1 MEVEVLIDGEVIKVE
16 LERAQNS
23 DFSLKW
29 MGPRAGEARLTQTSP
44 GHVLVTDSAGRTR
57 SIEYGHS
64 QGEPGRGEV
73 RLAGR
78 QVAYALPARERRQGG
93 RGAGGNVKAPMNGQV
108 VKVLKQP
115 GDEVQEGEVVL
126 ILEAMKMENE
136 VESPVAGVLKSVG
149 VSPGDTVEPGFELF
163 MVEQQEPA

>member
-1 MEVEVLIDGEVIKVE
+1 MEVEVLIEGETIKVE
-16 LERAQNS
+16 LERAHDR
-23 DFSLKW
+23 DFSLRW
-29 MGPRAGEARLTQTSP
+29 MGCREGEARLTLTSP
-44 GHVLVTDSAGRTR
+44 GHVLVTDSRGRTR

-78 QVAYALPARERRQGG
+78 QVGYALPARERRQNTK
-93 RGAGGNVKAPMNGQV
+93 AGGGAVKAPMNGQV

-115 GDEVQEGEVVL
+115 GDEVREGEVVL

-136 VESPVAGVLKSVG
+136 VEAPVTGVLRSVG

-163 MVEQQEPA
+163 LVEQQEPA